1 MLPVIVGSL
10 TLFTANP
17 PEGIAMSMPPE
28 VNVAVVEQPA
38 EFERPVSW
46 RAVLAGVVVALV
58 VQIMLAIL
66 GGAVGLAFV
75 DPTRGDNPDANTMTV
90 VAIIWWTLSGVLAAW
105 AGGVTAGRLS
115 GRAGTPTAGWHGLV
129 AWAATTLVI
138 FYLLTTAVG
147 SIVGGA
153 FGVLGAVGG
162 SAAGAVASMAPA
174 VTEAVD
180 PFGAVE
186 TSLND
191 AMGVNDPEAA
201 RTALTGFVRDAFSAE
216 GDAAGPAM
224 DRAADALARATR
236 TTPEAAREQLTTWK
250 ADFDERVATA
260 EAQAREAADA
270 ARKAASAAGIVSVI
284 ALIFG
289 ALAGW
294 FGGKSSPIPDSET
307 PFGRYRRRVAVGG

>member
-1 MLPVIVGSL
+1 
-10 TLFTANP
+10 
-17 PEGIAMSMPPE
+17 MSMPPE
-28 VNVAVVEQPA
+28 VNVAVVEQPE

-58 VQIMLAIL
+58 AQILLAVL
-66 GGAVGLAFV
+66 GGAIGLAFV
-75 DPTRGDNPDANTMTV
+75 DPTRGDNPDASTMTI
-90 VAIIWWTLSGVLAAW
+90 VALVWWTLSGILAAW

-115 GRAGTPTAGWHGLV
+115 GRAGTSTAAWHGLV

-138 FYLLTTAVG
+138 FYLLTTAIG

-153 FGVLGAVGG
+153 FGVLGTVAGT
-162 SAAGAVASMAPA
+162 AAGTVASVAPA

-180 PFGAVE
+180 PFSGIE
-186 TSLND
+186 TNLND
-191 AMGVNDPEAA
+191 AIGVSDPEAA
-201 RTALTGFVRDAFSAE
+201 RTALTSLVRDALSAE

-224 DRAADALARATR
+224 DRAAAALARATR

-250 ADFDERVATA
+250 ADFDETVAAA
-260 EAQAREAADA
+260 EAQALEAADA

-284 ALIFG
+284 ALVFG

-294 FGGKSSPIPDSET
+294 FGGMSSPIPDGET
-307 PFGRYRRRVAVGG
+307 SVGRFRRRVAVSG